1 MNAYEGQVNLQ
12 FASASHHQNGDAGT
26 HADRRPK
33 PALSE
38 AGIPNELLPTSDL
51 DESATALDYSRNAA
65 LRNCLP
71 GVRRVDILDNPQSRP
86 IRVGFVLHVM
96 QVAGAEVLVKETIRR
111 LGPQIVPT
119 IFCLDRVGQLGEEH
133 LSNGGEL
140 VCFDRPPRRD
150 LRVAWRLAREC
161 TRRKIDVLHAH
172 QYTPFFYAAL
182 AKPLARPSPRLI
194 LTEHGRHY
202 PDAVTPGR
210 RALNRIVLDR
220 LADAVNGCSAFS
232 AKALRDVDGFSGR
245 RIEVIENG
253 IEFHRY
259 GPAADIAAQKRKLG
273 LDPTRRYIVHVAR
286 HHKVKD
292 QGTLLR
298 AFAAM
303 ADDVPDAHLLMVGD
317 GPLRG
322 DLESLAASL
331 GIAPR
336 VRFLGIRGDVSELLK
351 AAELFVL
358 TSASEAASLTLLEAM
373 ASALPVVVTDVGG
386 NPEIV
391 RHGREGLLFGR
402 GDWLGCA
409 QAFRRL
415 LQEPKLAKFMGRAGR
430 LRASSRYRLEQTIDS
445 YHRLYRRLT
454 KI

>member
-1 MNAYEGQVNLQ
+1 MNAYKGQAHLH
-12 FASASHHQNGDAGT
+12 FAASPSSQNGEGSS
-26 HADRRPK
+26 HADRYPK
-33 PALSE
+33 PTVLD
-38 AGIPNELLPTSDL
+38 AGILGDPRASSEL
-51 DESATALDYSRNAA
+51 DESAVSLDISRNAA
-65 LRNCLP
+65 LRKCLAT
-71 GVRRVDILDNPQSRP
+71 VKRVDILNAPQSRP

-111 LGPQIVPT
+111 LGPQIEPT

-133 LSNGGEL
+133 VANGGEL
-140 VCFDRPPRRD
+140 VCFNRPPRRD
-150 LRVAWRLAREC
+150 LRVAWKLAGEC
-161 TRRKIDVLHAH
+161 SRRKIDVLHAH

-182 AKPLARPSPRLI
+182 AKPLARRFPRLI

-202 PDAVTPGR
+202 PDAVTPAR
-210 RALNRIVLDR
+210 RAFNRLVLDQ

-245 RIEVIENG
+245 RIEVIQNG
-253 IEFHRY
+253 IDFHRY
-259 GPAADIAAQKRKLG
+259 GPAADMAAQKRKLG
-273 LDPTRRYIVHVAR
+273 LDPSRRYLVHVAR

-303 ADDVPDAHLLMVGD
+303 AEDVPDANLLMVGD

-322 DLESLAASL
+322 ELESQAASL
-331 GIAPR
+331 GIGPR
-336 VRFLGIRGDVSELLK
+336 VRFLGIRDDVPELLK
-351 AAELFVL
+351 AADLFAL
-358 TSASEAASLTLLEAM
+358 TSVSEAASLTLLEAM
-373 ASALPVVVTDVGG
+373 ATALPVVVTEVGG

-391 RHGREGLLFGR
+391 RHGREGLLFAR
-402 GDWLGCA
+402 GDWRGCS

-415 LQEPKLAKFMGRAGR
+415 LQEPKLAKILGRAGR
-430 LRASSRYRLEQTIDS
+430 LRASTHYRLDQTIDS

>member
-1 MNAYEGQVNLQ
+1 MRG
-12 FASASHHQNGDAGT
+12 F
-26 HADRRPK
+26 
-33 PALSE
+33 
-38 AGIPNELLPTSDL
+38 
-51 DESATALDYSRNAA
+51 
-65 LRNCLP
+65 LP
-71 GVRRVDILDNPQSRP
+71 GVRRVDILDNPQPRP

-133 LSNGGEL
+133 LANGGEL

-210 RALNRIVLDR
+210 RAFNRIVLDR

-303 ADDVPDAHLLMVGD
+303 AGDVPDAHLLMVGD

-322 DLESLAASL
+322 ELESLAAAL

-336 VRFLGIRGDVSELLK
+336 VRFLGIRDDVSELLK
-351 AAELFVL
+351 AGELFVL

-402 GDWLGCA
+402 GDWRGCA

-415 LQEPKLAKFMGRAGR
+415 LQEPKIAKFLGRAGR